1 MRKVKPC
8 VLSIEHRKAALRLPG
23 IRRLVA
29 ALAFA
34 AGQLAL
40 AQVPPAAAQPQPF
53 FYPSAPESFNATA
66 ASDAELALYGLPARP
81 PQGSA
86 AYSTWA
92 ARMANARTRI
102 PNPVATTTAIQHT
115 AAVKAAL
122 PGIAND
128 TNSVNWSGALASG
141 VSGYFLANASFID
154 IAFQVP
160 TIVPPKTDPGC
171 QYGPYMTAIWGGM
184 DGWYQF
190 PGSNDVLQAGVNLTA
205 CYTGAAYQPWYEWW
219 TSQCA
224 QNGGTPPCYQTNL
237 NLAVNPGDYMYIRV
251 AYYTSGNNGY
261 NGYAF
266 VSDQSSGQYV
276 AVSFNEPPP
285 INATTQYQG
294 ANAEWIVE
302 RPSLSSY
309 VDLLN
314 YLGNAGPS
322 GTEVYLGADYSDNT
336 IYGGAWGIGY
346 GSESTI
352 TVVDMTCPPWN
363 PTSACTN
370 WGPYLSVGVYYP
382 PNPNGG
388 YYGIFAYPAG
398 PVLQQ

>member
-1 MRKVKPC
+1 MTKVEVC
-8 VLSIEHRKAALRLPG
+8 VVGIQSRKATLRLSRF
-23 IRRLVA
+23 RRFIAVL
-29 ALAFA
+29 ALGAGGFAFA
-34 AGQLAL
+34 QA
-40 AQVPPAAAQPQPF
+40 PPAQPQPF
-53 FYPSAPESFNATA
+53 FFPSPPENFSPAA
-66 ASDAELALYGLPARP
+66 ASDAELALYGFPARP

-86 AYSTWA
+86 GYSIWA
-92 ARMANARTRI
+92 SRMANAKSRI
-102 PNPVATTTAIQHT
+102 PNPVATTTSIQHT
-115 AAVKAAL
+115 GAVKAML

-128 TNSVNWSGALASG
+128 TYSVNWSGALASG
-141 VSGYFLANASFID
+141 ESGYFLANASFID

-160 TIVPPKTDPGC
+160 TIVPPKTDPTC

-190 PGSNDVLQAGVNLTA
+190 PGSNDVLQAGVNLST

-219 TSQCA
+219 TSECA

-237 NLAVNPGDYMYIRV
+237 NLSVNPGDYMYIRV
-251 AYYTSGNNGY
+251 AYYTSGD

-266 VSDQSSGQYV
+266 VSDQTSGLYV

-285 INATTQYQG
+285 INSTTQYQG

-302 RPSLSSY
+302 RPSVGSY

-346 GSESTI
+346 GPEDTI